1 MDPAHATE
9 ALWVDPLSYNYLKD
23 GPPYLP
29 GIVGGKVASD
39 AKAEVRAW
47 VRQASAEVGGD
58 VAIAFQHCV
67 AEYGGAPM
75 SELAVLLACVRAE
88 AMIHQAHHW
97 QTRGSS
103 YYGDHLLFERV
114 YGEVNGAIDGLAERA
129 VGSGH
134 HVLVQPLMQ
143 MSHMVVFTKLFYSD
157 APVSPEPEEMPLLSL
172 RALLKSMLLLQLAY
186 ESLQARGLLSNGTD
200 NLLQDLA
207 DKQESLAYLLKQRTK
222 TRNANM
228 TPKTALAAFTHEL
241 MIRRV
246 ASRFVEAMEHD
257 SPEALKQYL
266 KDHPNADKSK
276 HKVKKDEEGGGS
288 KSSLSSKDLD
298 VFEKDFAFMKNMR
311 KVVRALK
318 SGSRPTEGA
327 LKKAVGELKRV
338 LDDYDD
344 AIAQEKDPDELQNLK
359 GLKATVEKRLQAV
372 EKLKPRKDISGK
384 WPKAVRE
391 IAESNLY
398 DLGDDD
404 AEELKDF
411 KERKPS
417 KGKPLTDQQLMQ
429 KFLRAASP
437 ETRERMKGMSVD
449 DFKAMYDA
457 IMDEEG

>member
-1 MDPAHATE
+1 MDPTHATE

-222 TRNANM
+222 TRNASM
-228 TPKTALAAFTHEL
+228 TPKTALEAFQHEIL
-241 MIRRV
+241 VRRV
-246 ASRFVEAMEHD
+246 ASRFIEAE
-257 SPEALKQYL
+257 
-266 KDHPNADKSK
+266 
-276 HKVKKDEEGGGS
+276 
-288 KSSLSSKDLD
+288 
-298 VFEKDFAFMKNMR
+298 EKDADEKGEVA
-311 KVVRALK
+311 KPEK
-318 SGSRPTEGA
+318 GEG
-327 LKKAVGELKRV
+327 
-338 LDDYDD
+338 
-344 AIAQEKDPDELQNLK
+344 
-359 GLKATVEKRLQAV
+359 
-372 EKLKPRKDISGK
+372 
-384 WPKAVRE
+384 
-391 IAESNLY
+391 
-398 DLGDDD
+398 
-404 AEELKDF
+404 
-411 KERKPS
+411 
-417 KGKPLTDQQLMQ
+417 
-429 KFLRAASP
+429 
-437 ETRERMKGMSVD
+437 
-449 DFKAMYDA
+449 
-457 IMDEEG
+457 